1 MKKVHD
7 CVMKEKNRSILER
20 FPEKIHTLTL
30 LMGEDPEFLSVC
42 EDYEACIEALR
53 YWARSNEPEAA
64 TRINEYNTLV
74 RELEEEITQVV
85 AARS

>member
-1 MKKVHD
+1 
-7 CVMKEKNRSILER
+7 MKEKNQSILER
-20 FPEKIHTLTL
+20 FPEKIQTLTL

-42 EDYEACIEALR
+42 EDYEVCIEALR
-53 YWARSNEPEAA
+53 YWARSDELEAA

-74 RELEEEITQVV
+74 RELEEEIIGVV

>member
-1 MKKVHD
+1 MN
-7 CVMKEKNRSILER
+7 EKNPNILER

-30 LMGEDPEFLSVC
+30 LMVENPEFLAVC
-42 EDYEACIEALR
+42 EDYDACIEALQ
-53 YWARSNEPEAA
+53 YWEQSNELEAA

-74 RELEEEITQVV
+74 RELEEEIVQV

>member
-1 MKKVHD
+1 MN
-7 CVMKEKNRSILER
+7 EKNLNILER

-30 LMGEDPEFLSVC
+30 LMAEDPEFLAVC
-42 EDYEACIEALR
+42 EDYDACIEALR
-53 YWARSNEPEAA
+53 YWAQSSEPEAA

-74 RELEEEITQVV
+74 RELEEEIVQVV

>member
-1 MKKVHD
+1 MND
-7 CVMKEKNRSILER
+7 KNHNILRR

-30 LMGEDPEFLSVC
+30 LMAEDPEFLAVC
-42 EDYEACIEALR
+42 DDYDACIEALR
-53 YWARSNEPEAA
+53 YWAQSNEPESA

-74 RELEEEITQVV
+74 RELEEEIVQVV